1 MTGIDT
7 AAHAVE
13 RLFERHADEIYQYV
27 RLTLGDAIEAEDLV
41 QDIFLDALRSWP
53 TFQGRSAE
61 RTWLWA
67 IARYKLVDRLRQRV
81 RRPMQPMVEMGGPR
95 GTGLEDVA
103 TLVDLE
109 RSLQQ
114 LPTAQRQV
122 FILRMVQDR
131 PSSEAAE
138 LLGWSPVKVRVTLH
152 RALKALESQMNGGI
166 TEQGSG
172 TP

>member
-81 RRPMQPMVEMGGPR
+81 RRPMQPMVEMGG
-95 GTGLEDVA
+95 
-103 TLVDLE
+103 
-109 RSLQQ
+109 
-114 LPTAQRQV
+114 
-122 FILRMVQDR
+122 
-131 PSSEAAE
+131 AA
-138 LLGWSPVKVRVTLH
+138 RH
-152 RALKALESQMNGGI
+152 RFGGCRHP
-166 TEQGSG
+166 G
-172 TP
+172 